1 MRKNVL
7 PRAIALMMVS
17 LAAGSLHAQSSVTL
31 YGNID
36 GALDNVHKGQGDI
49 SGTLFQVL
57 PQSLINSGNS
67 TLQQQ
72 GAAIAAFYNGAY
84 ANRATLTRVSPS
96 IISQNALGI
105 KGSED
110 LGGGYKT
117 GFVLEGQFAT
127 DTGAQNGQDSR
138 MWGRQAYVGLTT
150 PGGEVR
156 VGRQYAPIFYSFA
169 FTTVEAIGAS
179 DIMAS
184 GLVVNNLQVRQDNQ
198 VSYWLKTGSLTAAV
212 SYSPNAGVDRYVSVL
227 RGQPAG
233 ANTGQIIGGA
243 TAGNETA
250 GSGGRGQTYGLFLNY
265 MIEPQWLATFG
276 YHANKF
282 GDAQLVLPFASA
294 QPTVLF
300 SMDKYV
306 GYALGTKYTV
316 PGLGTNIAGI
326 FHYGKFTNDAGSAEG
341 PKVETFALGVKHPIN
356 QFAVGAEFAYGKF
369 TNFTKGKDSA
379 LMLAGDYNF
388 SKRTTVYIRAGYL
401 KDSRGNLV
409 STDQPGLQ
417 IAGGPAPLLFGL
429 GSTEIPFFAGGGINI
444 DATTRVVAV
453 GIRHQF

>member
-7 PRAIALMMVS
+7 PQAIALTMVS
-17 LAAGSLHAQSSVTL
+17 LTAGSLHAQSSVTL

-49 SGTLFQVL
+49 SGTLFQTL
-57 PQSLINSGNS
+57 PQIVSGIDP
-67 TLQQQ
+67 QK
-72 GAAIAAFYNGAY
+72 GAALAVAYNNAY
-84 ANRATLTRVSPS
+84 ANRVSLTRVSPS

-110 LGGGYKT
+110 IGGGYKT

-156 VGRQYAPIFYSFA
+156 LGRQYAPIFYSFA
-169 FTTVEAIGAS
+169 LTTVEAIGAS
-179 DIMAS
+179 DLMAS

-198 VSYWLKTGSLTAAV
+198 VSYWLKTGSLTAAL
-212 SYSPNAGVDRYVSVL
+212 SYSPNAGVDRYVSVN

-233 ANTGQIIGGA
+233 VATGQIIGGA

-250 GSGGRGQTYGLFLNY
+250 GSGGRGQSYGLFLNY
-265 MIEPQWLATFG
+265 AIEPQWFATFG

-282 GDAQLVLPFASA
+282 GDAQLVSPMSS
-294 QPTVLF
+294 VLF

-326 FHYGKFTNDAGSAEG
+326 FHYGKFTNDPGSAEG

-429 GSTEIPFFAGGGINI
+429 GSTEIPFFAGGGTNI
-444 DATTRVVAV
+444 DATTRVVAI